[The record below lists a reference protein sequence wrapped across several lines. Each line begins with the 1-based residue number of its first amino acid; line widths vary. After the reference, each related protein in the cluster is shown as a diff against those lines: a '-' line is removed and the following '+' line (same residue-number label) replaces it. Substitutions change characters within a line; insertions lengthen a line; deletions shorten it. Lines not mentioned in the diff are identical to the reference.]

1 MVQSLTQNDASE
13 ANHDMGET
21 RLNLTAPE
29 LAWAR
34 DMVHG
39 SEILDGQKLGSWG
52 TGSVDWRRE
61 APLSQEH
68 GKRVENTTGGTF
80 GSRRT
85 WLSWFWGQINDESD

>member
-1 MVQSLTQNDASE
+1 MVQSLTQKDASE

-39 SEILDGQKLGSWG
+39 SEILDGAEAWLLGDG
-52 TGSVDWRRE
+52 IGGLETGSPSVSGARQTR
-61 APLSQEH
+61 
-68 GKRVENTTGGTF
+68 
-80 GSRRT
+80 
-85 WLSWFWGQINDESD
+85 